1 MMGIEKERKM
11 GSEGRWVLI
20 QFDLEDSGY
29 STDSFQRTDH
39 GEMAEEA

>member
-1 MMGIEKERKM
+1 MMGIEEERNM

-20 QFDLEDSGY
+20 HFDLEDSDY